1 MREKKKFLFFFKQI
15 VFYLSLPG
23 ANSHLECVRNPSYSN
38 CSCVE
43 VWRSGRRCLKYKLV
57 QQATSEEESFLL
69 GKGLAQALPLSYTK
83 GHHCHPRTLWLSNRH
98 SSWNHNF
105 WSIKPYFTSMQ
116 YITSTVSHI
125 LCPALPDLF
134 SPRPF
139 LRFPPQPLRSLP

>member
-43 VWRSGRRCLKYKLV
+43 VWRSRRRCLKYKLV
-57 QQATSEEESFLL
+57 QQATSEEENFLL

-83 GHHCHPRTLWLSNRH
+83 GHHCRVGNKRALIVDKAGWVKPFWVGKEVGIVVDLCQDRGDNCPLGKVVSPECGVFYH
-98 SSWNHNF
+98 SMVH
-105 WSIKPYFTSMQ
+105 
-116 YITSTVSHI
+116 
-125 LCPALPDLF
+125 
-134 SPRPF
+134 
-139 LRFPPQPLRSLP
+139 